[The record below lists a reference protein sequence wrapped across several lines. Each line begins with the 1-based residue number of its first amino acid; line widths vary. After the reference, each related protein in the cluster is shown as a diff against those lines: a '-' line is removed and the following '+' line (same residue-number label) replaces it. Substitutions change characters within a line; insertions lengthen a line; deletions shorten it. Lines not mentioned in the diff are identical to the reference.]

1 MKAKCLIIIVLLLK
15 ISFSFGQL
23 SKQQVDNWINTW
35 QYTDGAK
42 KDSML
47 FWSDKLMDAAKKLNY
62 PRAEAFG
69 LRIRGLYYDFS
80 NQATEATKY
89 YLAFLDKTKS
99 YGDISDE
106 MSATSD
112 LVYIYFLTDQLVKAK
127 PLVLS
132 FTTRKDKS
140 ALDAKKLSTF
150 YNNLGVIYRNEGKE
164 DSAILAYRQSLKI
177 KETLKDEKGLSNL
190 RINLSSLLIN
200 QKKYAEAL
208 NLTDA
213 NLVYLQKNEN
223 KTDLWYNLVNKAWC
237 LEGLKRYKETDDFLQ
252 KALVLAKELKSKTF
266 EQQTLDQTSSVYSR
280 RGNYLL
286 AYDNLLKSNA
296 IKSELLNEETNE
308 KIAELQEQHNA
319 DERERQNQLLNSQLE
334 AQKNKQT
341 AYIIGII
348 ALLGLTGVIGYSFYK
363 NRKKNE
369 LIAAQNQKLKDLNTE
384 KNHLI
389 SIVSHDLS
397 SPFSAIKLW
406 INTLNN
412 QSSGSEIEETK
423 ANILKTAAHGL
434 ETIKKVL
441 DIDKTELKEI
451 ELEET
456 DIADLMTELF
466 GLFEPQLKAKNITL
480 KAKIGHESERILTDK
495 NLLMRALSNLLS
507 NAIKFS
513 YENNEVIFSTN
524 EDVKYFY
531 FTVKDFGVGIAQNQ
545 QAMLFERYANV
556 SSKPTQNESSTG
568 LGLSIVKR
576 IMDEIGG
583 EITFESDLGKGTEFR
598 IKLKK

>member
-1 MKAKCLIIIVLLLK
+1 MKTKCLIFSALMLCFSL
-15 ISFSFGQL
+15 SFGQL

-35 QYTDGAK
+35 QYTDAAK

-47 FWSDKLMDAAKKLNY
+47 FWSDKLMDASKKLNY

-69 LRIRGLYYDFS
+69 LRIRGLYHDFN

-99 YGDISDE
+99 YGDVSDE

-112 LVYIYFLTDQLVKAK
+112 LVYIYFLTDQLAKAK
-127 PLVLS
+127 PLVLN
-132 FTTRKDKS
+132 FTTREDKS
-140 ALDAKKLSTF
+140 DLDTKKLSTF

-177 KETLKDEKGLSNL
+177 KGTLKDEKGLSNL

-213 NLVYLQKNEN
+213 NLVYLKKNEN

-237 LEGLKRYKETDDFLQ
+237 LEGLKRYKETDEFLQ

-286 AYDNLLKSNA
+286 AYDYLLKSNA

-406 INTLNN
+406 INTLSN
-412 QSSGSEIEETK
+412 QSSSSEIEETK
-423 ANILKTAAHGL
+423 ANILKTATHGL

-466 GLFEPQLKAKNITL
+466 GLFKPQLKAKNITL

-583 EITFESDLGKGTEFR
+583 EITFESDLGKGAEFR

>member
-15 ISFSFGQL
+15 LSFSFGQL

-89 YLAFLDKTKS
+89 YLAFLDKTKA

-112 LVYIYFLTDQLVKAK
+112 LVYIYFLTDQLAKAK

-334 AQKNKQT
+334 TQKNKQT

-412 QSSGSEIEETK
+412 QSSSSEIEETK
-423 ANILKTAAHGL
+423 ANILKTATHGL

-531 FTVKDFGVGIAQNQ
+531 FTIKDFGVGIAQNQ

>member
-89 YLAFLDKTKS
+89 YLAFLDKTKA

-112 LVYIYFLTDQLVKAK
+112 LVYIYFLTDQLAKAK

-423 ANILKTAAHGL
+423 ANILKTATHGL

-531 FTVKDFGVGIAQNQ
+531 FTIKDFGVGIAQNQ